1 MALPPEILSGT
12 AELRARIGAWRR
24 EGARV
29 ALVAT
34 MGALHDGHLAL
45 CRIGLHEAE
54 RLVVSIFV
62 NPKQFA
68 PHEDLANYPRPFAA
82 DVRLLT
88 SVGAHAV
95 FAPALD
101 AMYKE
106 GFATSVR
113 VGGPLGADL
122 EASARPHHFEGV
134 ATVVSKLLLQ
144 VQPDLAVFGEK
155 DYQQLLMVRRLVRD
169 LDLPVAIRAGATVRE
184 ADGLALS
191 SRNRYLSPHE
201 RRIAPRLHQTLQ
213 AAAFALKD
221 GAMAEEACAAAR
233 ATLEQCGFAVD
244 YVELRDAETLAPV
257 ADAERP
263 ARLLAAVRLGATRLI
278 DNVAVEFR

>member
-1 MALPPEILSGT
+1 MAAPPEIISGT
-12 AELRARIGAWRR
+12 EELRARIGAWRR

-29 ALVAT
+29 ALVPT
-34 MGALHDGHLAL
+34 MGALHDGHAAL
-45 CRIGLHEAE
+45 CRIALQEAQ
-54 RLVVSIFV
+54 RLIVSIFV

-68 PHEDLANYPRPFAA
+68 PHEDLAKYPRPFAA
-82 DVRLLT
+82 DVRLIEG
-88 SVGAHAV
+88 VGAHAV
-95 FAPALD
+95 FAPGSD
-101 AMYKE
+101 TMYPE
-106 GFATSVR
+106 GFATHVR
-113 VGGPLGADL
+113 VGGTLGADL
-122 EASARPHHFEGV
+122 EARARPDHFEGV

-155 DYQQLLMVRRLVRD
+155 DYQQLLIVRRLVRD
-169 LDLPVAIRAGATVRE
+169 LDLPVEIRAGATVRE
-184 ADGLALS
+184 EDGLALS
-191 SRNRYLSPHE
+191 SRNRYLSPLE

-221 GAMAEEACAAAR
+221 GATADEAAAAAK

-257 ADAERP
+257 ADAGHP

-278 DNVAVEFR
+278 DNVAVQMR